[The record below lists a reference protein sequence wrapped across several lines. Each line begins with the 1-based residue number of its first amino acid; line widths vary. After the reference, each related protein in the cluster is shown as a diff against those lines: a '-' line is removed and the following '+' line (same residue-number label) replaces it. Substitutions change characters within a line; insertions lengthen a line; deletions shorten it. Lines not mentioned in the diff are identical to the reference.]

1 MIERKNPLLFKR
13 EPLYASLIFSEA
25 YEQKSFIQINYG
37 TIIFCLVDIDVG
49 VQIDGPF
56 MTAFWDHFYPK
67 YSVFVLLSMNYNLQQ
82 SPIGLTF
89 DVFLLFFWL
98 LLVILY
104 LLI

>member
-49 VQIDGPF
+49 VQIDGPVHDSF
-56 MTAFWDHFYPK
+56 LGPFLPQI
-67 YSVFVLLSMNYNLQQ
+67 LSFCFIIYEL
-82 SPIGLTF
+82 
-89 DVFLLFFWL
+89 
-98 LLVILY
+98 
-104 LLI
+104 